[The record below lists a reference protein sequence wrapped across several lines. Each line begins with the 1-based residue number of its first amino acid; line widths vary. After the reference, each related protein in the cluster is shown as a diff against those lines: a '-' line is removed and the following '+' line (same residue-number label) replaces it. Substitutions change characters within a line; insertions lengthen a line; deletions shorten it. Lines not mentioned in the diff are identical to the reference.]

1 MYLEYHEL
9 LKKYKDAEKNYY
21 NALDR
26 KTKLLYSVTPHGTE
40 AKPIINHLSNLSPDE
55 QFNIYTREIQEVDL
69 LINSTRNNKDAL
81 ERELKRK
88 EKDLRESKDIYDRIY
103 VYVWLEHKKS
113 KHFCK
118 LINYSRRQTDRKIE
132 EIENTLYPDL
142 RKRREELKKR
152 QEEKR
157 KREQEKFQKTFKN

>member
-9 LKKYKDAEKNYY
+9 LKKYKDAERNYY
-21 NALDR
+21 DALDK
-26 KTKLLYSVTPHGTE
+26 KTQLLYSVTPHGTKV
-40 AKPIINHLSNLSPDE
+40 KPIINHLSNLSPDE

-81 ERELKRK
+81 ERELKKK
-88 EKDLRESKDIYDRIY
+88 EKELRESQDIYDRIY

-142 RKRREELKKR
+142 KKRREELKRK
-152 QEEKR
+152 QEEKK
-157 KREQEKFQKTFKN
+157 KREQEKFEKIFKK

>member
-9 LKKYKDAEKNYY
+9 LKKYKDAERNYY
-21 NALDR
+21 DALDR
-26 KTKLLYSVTPHGTE
+26 KTQLLYSVTPHGTE

-132 EIENTLYPDL
+132 EIENALYPNL
-142 RKRREELKKR
+142 KERREKLKKIK
-152 QEEKR
+152 EEK
-157 KREQEKFQKTFKN
+157 KKKEQEKFEKIFKN